1 MYIFFPEKTKHILMK
16 KNTQTALNV
25 VAIVVGMLGLA
36 YGSVPLYEMF
46 CKVTGFG
53 GTTQIAKEYTGKV
66 LEKQVEVLFNTDVAP
81 ELNWSFKAEQS
92 KVKVKI
98 GENKLVFFE
107 AKNISNKPQ
116 TGVAL
121 YNVVPHTLG
130 KYFNKTQCFCFENQL
145 LQPGEKMI
153 FPVSFFID
161 PEMINDKNVNKVEQ
175 ITLSYSFF
183 EAKDSAR
190 K

>member
-1 MYIFFPEKTKHILMK
+1 MK
-16 KNTQTALNV
+16 KNSQTALNV
-25 VAIVVGMLGLA
+25 FAIVVGMMGLTYA
-36 YGSVPLYEMF
+36 SVPLYELF

-53 GTTQIAKEYTGKV
+53 GTTQVAKNYTGKV
-66 LEKQVEVLFNTDVAP
+66 LEQEVEVLFNTDVAP
-81 ELNWSFKAEQS
+81 ELPWSFKPEQR

-98 GENKLVFFE
+98 GESKLVFFE
-107 AKNISNKPQ
+107 AQNNSTKPT

-121 YNVVPHTLG
+121 YNVSPHSFG
-130 KYFNKTQCFCFENQL
+130 QYFNKTQCFCFENQT

-153 FPVSFFID
+153 FPVSFFLD
-161 PEMINDKNVNKVEQ
+161 PEMINDENVNKISK

-183 EAKDSAR
+183 EAKSATR